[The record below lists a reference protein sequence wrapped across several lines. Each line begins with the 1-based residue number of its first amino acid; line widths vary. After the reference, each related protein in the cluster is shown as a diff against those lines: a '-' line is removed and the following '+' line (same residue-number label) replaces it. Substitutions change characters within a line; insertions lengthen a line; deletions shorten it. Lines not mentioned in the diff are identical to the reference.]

1 MKNYFNLFGC
11 CDKLFII
18 LIIFIVI
25 DYITGI
31 LKAIYNKELN
41 SRIGAKGIIKKVGY
55 IFIVI
60 ISSLLDNLLGSQ
72 EKIRSLIIYMFIAN
86 EGISIL
92 ENWAKMGIKIP
103 KFLKDKFNSLNKTD
117 DNNNKDS

>member
-1 MKNYFNLFGC
+1 MNYLNNILGGFDMHFKTLL
-11 CDKLFII
+11 LFII
-18 LIIFIVI
+18 I

-31 LKAIYNKELN
+31 LRAIYNKQLN

-55 IFIVI
+55 ILIVI
-60 ISSLLDNLLGSQ
+60 ISSLLDNLLNSSG
-72 EKIRSLIIYMFIAN
+72 KIRDLIIYMFIAN

-103 KFLKDKFNSLNKTD
+103 KFLKDKFKEISNEVEEKIE
-117 DNNNKDS
+117 K

>member
-60 ISSLLDNLLGSQ
+60 ISSLLDNLLCSQ
-72 EKIRSLIIYMFIAN
+72 
-86 EGISIL
+86 
-92 ENWAKMGIKIP
+92 
-103 KFLKDKFNSLNKTD
+103 
-117 DNNNKDS
+117 

>member
-41 SRIGAKGIIKKVGY
+41 SSSINCEL
-55 IFIVI
+55 IF
-60 ISSLLDNLLGSQ
+60 SL
-72 EKIRSLIIYMFIAN
+72 E
-86 EGISIL
+86 
-92 ENWAKMGIKIP
+92 
-103 KFLKDKFNSLNKTD
+103 KDKSYVKQLILTALEDEKLTE
-117 DNNNKDS
+117 DNVADNIIHIALDKIDI